1 MATIDL
7 GELREGPVLDV
18 RPTRSRP
25 PVARRPLWMAL
36 ASLLA
41 LTLLAADQIRP
52 GRIAAVVPAAPIAR
66 VFLVGD
72 LLLVAQLGAGSTEGN
87 VEVAAYPLPER
98 ADRAV
103 QRPEPEWRTLL
114 PALGDLARVQAG
126 AGALLLTS
134 RGGRQPGPETVKLD
148 ARTGRIG
155 WRQPGVVQLDDA
167 GQLLL
172 FQLSVAAPTVR
183 AVDIATGRARWSV
196 PAPDYGVQ
204 YHVHD
209 GVIDRLVLLSTGGV
223 VELRDPANGAL
234 THRADLEYDVS
245 GGEQRVEVVG
255 DLLLQIEGPTST
267 VTAYDLNGLRR
278 RWRVSL
284 PLASYLEGCAGL
296 LCAVGVNGGL
306 RALDPMTGVVRWSTP
321 GPATLIAERGDR
333 LLVLP
338 NRRSVTRYA
347 VLDAVTG
354 RQLVELN
361 ANELLSSDDARGPLI
376 GLRRR
381 PGGRSVVVGL
391 DLAAARVRTVDVITG
406 AAGGC
411 SVGSGPTLVCQSSD
425 GASFGVWR
433 WSV

>member
-1 MATIDL
+1 MGIIDL
-7 GELREGPVLDV
+7 GELRESRVLDV
-18 RPTRSRP
+18 RPTRSRLR
-25 PVARRPLWMAL
+25 VARRPLWTAL
-36 ASLLA
+36 ASLLV
-41 LTLLAADQIRP
+41 LTLLAADQTGP
-52 GRIAAVVPAAPIAR
+52 GRIAAVVPAAPTAR
-66 VFLVGD
+66 VFLAGD
-72 LLLVAQLGAGSTEGN
+72 LLLVAAPVAGTTDGAA
-87 VEVAAYPLPER
+87 EVAAYPLPER
-98 ADRAV
+98 PDRV
-103 QRPEPEWRTLL
+103 VRRPAPRWRTLL
-114 PALGDLARVQAG
+114 PVIGDLTSVEAG
-126 AGALLLTS
+126 AGAVLLTS
-134 RGGRQPGPETVKLD
+134 RGDRQPGPETVMLD

-155 WRQPGVVQLDDA
+155 WRQPGVVELDDTER
-167 GQLLL
+167 LLL
-172 FQLSVAAPTVR
+172 FQFSVAVPTVR
-183 AVDIATGRARWSV
+183 AVDVASGRALWST
-196 PAPDYGVQ
+196 PAPGRAVRYQVR
-204 YHVHD
+204 D
-209 GVIDRLVLLSTGGV
+209 GVIDRVVLLSNDGT

-234 THRADLEYDVS
+234 THRADLDYDVS
-245 GGEQRVEVVG
+245 SGEQRVEVVG

-267 VTAYDLNGLRR
+267 VTAYDLDGLRR

-284 PLASYLEGCAGL
+284 PLASYLESCAGL

-411 SVGSGPTLVCQSSD
+411 GVGSGPTLVCRRSD
-425 GASFGVWR
+425 GTSFGVWR